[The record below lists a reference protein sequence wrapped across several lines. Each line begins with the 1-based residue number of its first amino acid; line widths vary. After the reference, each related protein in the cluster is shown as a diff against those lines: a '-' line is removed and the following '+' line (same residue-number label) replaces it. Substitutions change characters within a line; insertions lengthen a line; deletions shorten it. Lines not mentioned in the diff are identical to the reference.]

1 MILPVFLYG
10 QPVLRKEAE
19 DVPKDYPD
27 LKQLVANMFETMYN
41 ADGVGLA
48 APQVGL
54 SIRLVVID
62 GDVMGDDFPECK
74 GFKRALINPEFLER
88 SEEEIAMEEGCL
100 SLPGIHEK
108 VSRSKTV
115 RVRYWDENWEE
126 HEEVVEGFAARIVQH
141 ECEHLT
147 GHVFID
153 NVSAIRRQLNKG
165 KLNSIIKGLQAYQDA
180 LKAGIQEYK
189 KKIISDI
196 EPLLHIYT
204 AKILQQKFNGKSIY
218 IHSSENVQDIQFV
231 NSAQDNQDILYSMS
245 SGQLSA
251 VALSFLLCM
260 NQAYGADKACSIL
273 LIDDPVQTIDDVN
286 MVGFVDILRYEFGDR
301 QIFISTHEQSF
312 EWFLRYRYSKAEK
325 KVNVFNMKDIMLQE

>member
-88 SEEEIAMEEGCL
+88 SEEEIAMEEG
-100 SLPGIHEK
+100 
-108 VSRSKTV
+108 
-115 RVRYWDENWEE
+115 YWDENWEE

-165 KLNSIIKGLQAYQDA
+165 KLNSIIKGTVRCSYRA
-180 LKAGIQEYK
+180 KAV
-189 KKIISDI
+189 
-196 EPLLHIYT
+196 
-204 AKILQQKFNGKSIY
+204 GK
-218 IHSSENVQDIQFV
+218 
-231 NSAQDNQDILYSMS
+231 
-245 SGQLSA
+245 
-251 VALSFLLCM
+251 
-260 NQAYGADKACSIL
+260 
-273 LIDDPVQTIDDVN
+273 
-286 MVGFVDILRYEFGDR
+286 
-301 QIFISTHEQSF
+301 
-312 EWFLRYRYSKAEK
+312 
-325 KVNVFNMKDIMLQE
+325 

>member
-88 SEEEIAMEEGCL
+88 SEEEIAMEE
-100 SLPGIHEK
+100 
-108 VSRSKTV
+108 
-115 RVRYWDENWEE
+115 

-165 KLNSIIKGLQAYQDA
+165 KLNSIIKGTVRCSYRA
-180 LKAGIQEYK
+180 KAV
-189 KKIISDI
+189 
-196 EPLLHIYT
+196 
-204 AKILQQKFNGKSIY
+204 GK
-218 IHSSENVQDIQFV
+218 
-231 NSAQDNQDILYSMS
+231 
-245 SGQLSA
+245 
-251 VALSFLLCM
+251 
-260 NQAYGADKACSIL
+260 
-273 LIDDPVQTIDDVN
+273 
-286 MVGFVDILRYEFGDR
+286 
-301 QIFISTHEQSF
+301 
-312 EWFLRYRYSKAEK
+312 
-325 KVNVFNMKDIMLQE
+325 